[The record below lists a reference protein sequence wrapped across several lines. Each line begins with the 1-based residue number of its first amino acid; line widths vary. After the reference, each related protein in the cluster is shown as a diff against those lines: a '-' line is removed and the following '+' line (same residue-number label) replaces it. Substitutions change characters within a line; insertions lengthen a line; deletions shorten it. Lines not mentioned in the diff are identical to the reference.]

1 MGDSVVVMIS
11 SRSNHRVLVAA
22 AAAVAISAVLQVT
35 VVLGDDDVTVPAQYA
50 YQWQVLDKEFNNDF
64 GQEET
69 RSGDKVQGSY
79 YILLPDGRRQKVSYT
94 VDGQSGFQADL
105 EFVGDIIETAASSV
119 QPVRKRIGKVRR
131 PQLQQLKRRPKVK
144 KGRQPNNRYQ
154 AAAAAKPVVSVQP
167 LPPAATPAYTAPST
181 TAAPATTTTTIATT
195 TAAPTTTATTTTTT
209 AAPSTSSSY
218 QSLIEPLPVG
228 LSNYGATASNTPAPP
243 VVASTLPP
251 PGKIY

>member
-50 YQWQVLDKEFNNDF
+50 YQWQVSDKEFNNDF

-79 YILLPDGRRQKVSYT
+79 Y

-119 QPVRKRIGKVRR
+119 RPVR
-131 PQLQQLKRRPKVK
+131 
-144 KGRQPNNRYQ
+144 
-154 AAAAAKPVVSVQP
+154 
-167 LPPAATPAYTAPST
+167 
-181 TAAPATTTTTIATT
+181 
-195 TAAPTTTATTTTTT
+195 
-209 AAPSTSSSY
+209 
-218 QSLIEPLPVG
+218 
-228 LSNYGATASNTPAPP
+228 
-243 VVASTLPP
+243 
-251 PGKIY
+251 